1 MSGKVLALDL
11 EGTLVSN
18 AVSCLPRPGLRAFLE
33 WCFASF
39 ERVVLFT
46 YVNPERARRVVEE
59 LAALGDI
66 PPETPARL
74 EILAWPYQ
82 ELEYKDLGLVAG
94 VALDDCYLVDDN
106 EGFVLPEQKRR
117 WIEIAEWERPYPDTD
132 RELERVR
139 RALERRM
146 ARASSAESQGPLPA
160 G

>member
-18 AVSCLPRPGLRAFLE
+18 AVSCLPRPGLHAFLA

-46 YVNPERARRVVEE
+46 YVNPARARWVIQE
-59 LAALGDI
+59 LAAHGEI

-74 EILAWPYQ
+74 EVFAWPYQ
-82 ELEYKDLGLVAG
+82 ELEFKDLGMIPGAAVE
-94 VALDDCYLVDDN
+94 DCYLVDDN
-106 EGFVLPEQKRR
+106 EGFVLPEQKHR
-117 WIEIAEWERPYPDTD
+117 WIEIAEWERPYPGAD

-139 RALERRM
+139 RVLERRL
-146 ARASSAESQGPLPA
+146 ARVRAGTES
-160 G
+160 